1 MGASMAEPNKVAVN
15 LIGDYGFGMVGL
27 DIETAVREKIPVL
40 TIILNNSAMG
50 IYRPHNFP
58 TANELYGT
66 KYTTGDYAKIADALG
81 SYNEVVDNPNEVGA
95 AILRCVDTDKGGN
108 TAELENKTKEDPAK
122 PHRIL

>member
-81 SYNEVVDNPNEVGA
+81 SYNEVVDNPDEVGA
-95 AILRCVDTDKGGN
+95 AILRCVNTVKGGN
-108 TAELENKTKEDPAK
+108 TAVLEVMTKEEPAM
-122 PHRIL
+122 PHRMF